1 MIVLPILVILLME
14 DNQAKLGESIID
26 FVAGIV
32 FGAGIMVFA
41 KAISKKTITQ

>member
-1 MIVLPILVILLME
+1 ME